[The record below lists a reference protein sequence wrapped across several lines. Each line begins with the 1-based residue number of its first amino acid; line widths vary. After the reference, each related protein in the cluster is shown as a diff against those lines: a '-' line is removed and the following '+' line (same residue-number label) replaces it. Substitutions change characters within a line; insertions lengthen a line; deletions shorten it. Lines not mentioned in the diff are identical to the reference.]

1 MIKKKST
8 PASTRQRIVFA
19 VTTNGKDVY
28 TAMTRVSVASIRIS
42 NPDAKI
48 TIVCDQNSGLAMQN
62 VKEPLLEEVDEY
74 LLCETPSGDAN
85 FRNRYIKTSLR
96 KVINGPFLFLDS
108 DTFVRGDLSPLF
120 ALDAD
125 IAVAP
130 NHSRDTLDEQ
140 IWEKDAA
147 ILKATGWRIGT
158 DTYFNGGVIFYND
171 TPKALQF
178 SENWHHLWELLFK
191 QRKYYRDQ
199 PSLNAALSK
208 SPATVKVLPH
218 KFNAQIQTSPAVAVD
233 AIIWHSYSSNGSRPS
248 TAFEAIAQKVLN
260 EESLDLIGIK
270 SIISRRHPWRQNSLI
285 DNWIANMLIKKGS
298 PDCAALIWLKGQ
310 RKKAIKRLVR
320 DIVFR

>member
-1 MIKKKST
+1 MIKKDSPIVST
-8 PASTRQRIVFA
+8 PQKIVYA
-19 VTTNGKDVY
+19 VTTNGNDIY
-28 TAMTRVSVASIRIS
+28 TAMTRVSVASIRVS

-48 TIVCDQNSGLAMQN
+48 TIVCDRNSVLAMQN
-62 VKEPLLEEVDEY
+62 VNEPLLDEVDEY
-74 LLCETPSGDAN
+74 LLCETPSGETN

-96 KVINGPFLFLDS
+96 KVIIGPFLFLDS
-108 DTFVRGDLSPLF
+108 DTFVRGDLSELF

-147 ILKATGWRIGT
+147 ILKTTDWTIGAE
-158 DTYFNGGVIFYND
+158 TYFNGGVIFYND
-171 TPKALQF
+171 TLKALQF
-178 SENWHHLWELLFK
+178 AEDWHCLWELLFK
-191 QRKYYRDQ
+191 RQKCYRDQ
-199 PSLNAALSK
+199 PSLNAALSR
-208 SPATVKVLPH
+208 SSATIKVLPH

-233 AIIWHSYSSNGSRPS
+233 AVIWHSYSSNGSRPS
-248 TAFEAIAQKVLN
+248 TAFEAIVQKVLN

-270 SIISRRHPWRQNSLI
+270 SIISRRHPWRQDSLI

-298 PDCAALIWLKGQ
+298 PDCAALSWLKGQ
-310 RKKAIKRLVR
+310 RKNAIKRLVR